1 MDYLILCLILLPYCN
16 ILFVIDDDSHGQ
28 MFHSKYF
35 RKLRYFVQTGPDIEN
50 GTTPSLLMCIIY

>member
-1 MDYLILCLILLPYCN
+1 MPDPSPILYY

-50 GTTPSLLMCIIY
+50 GTTPSLLMFIIY